1 MILALVDEAVTAGAR
16 EERAGEVIGIAARTL
31 ARWRAEDGGEDRRK
45 GPATPPP
52 HKLDEAERQR
62 VLETANSVE
71 FRDLSPRQI
80 VPRLADAGLYIASE
94 STFYRVLREEGQL
107 AHRSPAR
114 PAQAH
119 KPKEHVA
126 RGPNEVW
133 SWDITYLRSAVRGAY
148 FYLYMVIDVYSRK
161 IVGWEVH
168 IEESAQL
175 AAELVQSAI
184 HSEGADAKRLVLH
197 SDNGGPMKGS
207 TMLAT
212 LQRLGVIASFSR
224 PSVSDDNPF
233 AEALF
238 RTLKYRLDIRQSR
251 LQPSS
256 LPAPGSRASSPGTT
270 VSTCTAA
277 SATSRP
283 RTATPDGTRA
293 SSPSATSSTPR
304 PRSAR
309 RSAGR
314 ARRATGRPSAP
325 CTSTPSNRRRASSQ
339 SPHRSRDDFSDN
351 YLDTPRLCPLLER
364 VQHVDALREGCHVED
379 SVFPLR
385 VDPDL
390 ANTSRRLASASSRP
404 ALAPAE
410 PSTARTRL
418 AGVPRPETH
427 ACPPSSIQ
435 PRRAP
440 SRPSGRNIQTF
451 GCKRKL
457 VRPSRGSRCRRSD
470 ASRASPCCGASPG
483 ATSRVSTLSSSK
495 MRDAGAS
502 CSGQCERIRSEQH
515 NMPLHP
521 TAGVYPAR
529 G

>member
-1 MILALVDEAVTAGAR
+1 MILALVDEAVAAGAR
-16 EERAGEVIGIAARTL
+16 EERAGEAIGIAARTL
-31 ARWRAEDGGEDRRK
+31 ARWRAEGGGEDRRK

-107 AHRSPAR
+107 AHRSSAR
-114 PAQAH
+114 PAKAH

-148 FYLYMVIDVYSRK
+148 FYLYMVVDIYSRK

-184 HSEGADAKRLVLH
+184 HREGADAKRLVLH

-238 RTLKYRLDIRQSR
+238 RTLKYRPGYPKKPFATIGSARAWVEGFVAWYNGEHLHSGIRYIT
-251 LQPSS
+251 
-256 LPAPGSRASSPGTT
+256 PADRHAGQDRAILAQRHA
-270 VSTCTAA
+270 VYTAA
-277 SATSRP
+277 KK
-283 RTATPDGTRA
+283 RTPQRWTGPTRNWSPIGAVYLNPVKQEARIQPIATP
-293 SSPSATSSTPR
+293 
-304 PRSAR
+304 
-309 RSAGR
+309 
-314 ARRATGRPSAP
+314 
-325 CTSTPSNRRRASSQ
+325 
-339 SPHRSRDDFSDN
+339 
-351 YLDTPRLCPLLER
+351 
-364 VQHVDALREGCHVED
+364 
-379 SVFPLR
+379 
-385 VDPDL
+385 
-390 ANTSRRLASASSRP
+390 
-404 ALAPAE
+404 
-410 PSTARTRL
+410 
-418 AGVPRPETH
+418 
-427 ACPPSSIQ
+427 
-435 PRRAP
+435 
-440 SRPSGRNIQTF
+440 
-451 GCKRKL
+451 
-457 VRPSRGSRCRRSD
+457 
-470 ASRASPCCGASPG
+470 
-483 ATSRVSTLSSSK
+483 VS
-495 MRDAGAS
+495 
-502 CSGQCERIRSEQH
+502 
-515 NMPLHP
+515 
-521 TAGVYPAR
+521 
-529 G
+529 